1 MKLLR
6 LDGSVLNSVDFKIRV
21 NSELF
26 IIKTKYFMKFILFL
40 GSWAQRVYLKNKNS
54 TRASNFIT
62 SLREKVYRC

>member
-26 IIKTKYFMKFILFL
+26 ITETKYFMKFILL
-40 GSWAQRVYLKNKNS
+40 LYLSSPYFNNCL
-54 TRASNFIT
+54 I
-62 SLREKVYRC
+62 V